1 MRLAYHI
8 EVSKKAYILL
18 FITAI
23 LHLFSIVFKQLV
35 IQQVHT
41 MRSLDQNISLSTIKI
56 QNLRSSNET
65 INDLNLIYYLNSVNF
80 FYDINT
86 YSTNLVRLNSN
97 NEDFPKKKINEAKD
111 YYFNKLQ
118 SLYIRNHLYHYDNLY
133 LLQDLFEKDEFFKS
147 TDAYKKLK
155 PFYEDIKE
163 NIMQEEKTNLLLN
176 YNKNSSSENENK
188 KNYEIYK
195 KTYKHYLDFSE
206 EVEDFYK
213 QSNDYL
219 HKDFLRQFLKQY
231 SLIEK
236 HSDTKN
242 LKNYYLILSIL
253 FQILGLTFLL
263 LLFKE
268 LIIIFNLRKVK

>member
-41 MRSLDQNISLSTIKI
+41 MRNLDQNISYNTIKV
-56 QNLRSSNET
+56 QTLRSNNEFL
-65 INDLNLIYYLNSVNF
+65 NDLHLIYYLNSANFLSELNEYSLTLVN
-80 FYDINT
+80 
-86 YSTNLVRLNSN
+86 LNSN
-97 NEDFPKKKINEAKD
+97 NKDFPEKKVDEARE

-118 SLYIRNHLYHYDNLY
+118 NLYKKNNFYEYDNLY
-133 LLQDLFEKDEFFKS
+133 LLQDLFENDEFFKS
-147 TDAYKKLK
+147 TDAFKKLR
-155 PFYEDIKE
+155 PLYEDLKNE
-163 NIMQEEKTNLLLN
+163 VNKKKTNLFTKF
-176 YNKNSSSENENK
+176 NKNTKSQEERSENF
-188 KNYEIYK
+188 EIYK
-195 KTYKHYLDFSE
+195 DVYRYYSSFGSDVENFYE
-206 EVEDFYK
+206 EIRKD
-213 QSNDYL
+213 L
-219 HKDFLRQFLKQY
+219 HKDLLRQFIKQY
-231 SLIEK
+231 SFIDK
-236 HSDTKN
+236 YNDNKN

-268 LIIIFNLRKVK
+268 LINIFKVKNIK